1 MNMKKIS
8 LSFIIGV
15 CMVGSAVAQQI
26 PMYSQYMFNMLNI
39 NPAFAGSRGVPT
51 TTMLFRKQWIGMPG
65 APTSGSVTFDNRIA
79 DKNHNWGAQVY
90 FDNIGIEKTN
100 GLQGFYNFNA
110 PFEKATLSLG
120 MSFGVLNYS
129 MDRKRTNPYDQ
140 GDPSLQL
147 VVNRFLPTA
156 GFGALL
162 AGERWYVGLSAP
174 ALFKTKV
181 MSDGQA
187 SIQQAGADGHY
198 FLTAGY
204 SFPVS
209 ESLTLKPS
217 TLIKAV
223 SGAPIQVDLNMNA
236 WVNDLIGFGV
246 SYRTSDAL
254 VAMLEFR
261 LNNELRLGYGY
272 DHGLSKHLT
281 YNTGTHEFMLRH
293 ELGGRQGKKIVSPRF
308 F

>member
-1 MNMKKIS
+1 MA
-8 LSFIIGV
+8 
-15 CMVGSAVAQQI
+15 GSAAAQQA
-26 PMYSQYMFNMLNI
+26 PMYSQYMFNMMNI
-39 NPAFAGSRGVPT
+39 NPAFTGSRGVPT
-51 TTMLFRKQWIGMPG
+51 TSLLFRKQWLGMPG
-65 APTSGSVTFDNRIA
+65 APTTGTLTYDNRVA
-79 DKNHNWGAQVY
+79 ETNHNWGAQLY
-90 FDNIGIEKTN
+90 FDNIGIERTN
-100 GLQGFYNFNA
+100 GVQGFYNFSA
-110 PFEKATLSLG
+110 PLKKATLSLG
-120 MSFGVLNYS
+120 MSFGMLNYS

-140 GDPSLQL
+140 GDPSLQQ

-187 SIQQAGADGHY
+187 SLQQAGADGHY
-198 FLTAGY
+198 FLAAGY

-209 ESLTLKPS
+209 EVLTLKPS

-223 SGAPIQVDLNMNA
+223 SGAPIQYDFNMNA
-236 WVNDLIGFGV
+236 WVNDMVGFGL

-261 LNNELRLGYGY
+261 LTSELRLGYAY
-272 DHGLSKHLT
+272 DHGLTNHLT
-281 YNTGTHEFMLRH
+281 YNSGTHEFMLRH
-293 ELGGRQGKKIVSPRF
+293 EFGGRQGKKIVSPRLF
-308 F
+308 